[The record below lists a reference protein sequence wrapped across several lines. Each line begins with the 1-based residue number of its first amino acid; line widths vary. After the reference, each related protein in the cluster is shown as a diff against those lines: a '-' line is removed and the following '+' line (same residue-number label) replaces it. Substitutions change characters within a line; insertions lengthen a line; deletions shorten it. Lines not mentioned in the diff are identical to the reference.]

1 MTQQA
6 GAAETQVR
14 IIRASDRAT
23 QEGFFADQI
32 AGNRVANFGLIDL
45 GSGWL
50 KMALAETDAGATFPF
65 QYHTGGMELAVAV
78 AGAGAIEVGEDE
90 AGRSV
95 YEFSSGDV
103 ILIPPGI
110 VYRVCNRS
118 TDQPLV
124 AWVIFPE
131 GTGSYW
137 PGGER
142 AQESGAVR

>member
-6 GAAETQVR
+6 GAADTQVGVL
-14 IIRASDRAT
+14 RAADRAT
-23 QEGFFADQI
+23 QDGFFATAI
-32 AGNRVANFGLIDL
+32 AGNRVATFGVVEL

-90 AGRSV
+90 AERSV

-103 ILIPPGI
+103 VLIPPGI

-124 AWVIFPE
+124 AWIFFAE
-131 GTGSYW
+131 ETTSYW

-142 AQESGAVR
+142 AQETGAAT